1 MRIDPNFQRISYE
14 PAVKYESNKNIRPS
28 TSIST
33 NDYQNTTYFNNRLTS
48 DASTNKNQLYIPQNI
63 EQKNVRSF
71 DSLPYRNESFKLNNI
86 EARNKLDLI
95 LKKNFILPAQ
105 QQYQS
110 NDNIVNKEKINK
122 TMIPE

>member
-48 DASTNKNQLYIPQNI
+48 DASTNKN
-63 EQKNVRSF
+63 
-71 DSLPYRNESFKLNNI
+71 
-86 EARNKLDLI
+86 
-95 LKKNFILPAQ
+95 
-105 QQYQS
+105 
-110 NDNIVNKEKINK
+110 
-122 TMIPE
+122 